1 MPSQEVDPADLHGVF
16 DKSDPTPSAT
26 ARATAATS
34 GSDRI
39 EPGLPVRERASVA
52 GPCIERRGAP
62 TKDLGR
68 IARRPACRRARVFED
83 RDREGTPRYGCVF
96 SPSGYRDRLP
106 LPLVVFFHNEV
117 DNPTA
122 IHRRT
127 RLRKRYGKLDLS
139 GDPERPG
146 FLILAP
152 QARRIG
158 HLLRFDTDYTAAD
171 NVDIETVDK
180 FIDKL
185 VAAGEV
191 DSERIYAIGE
201 ARGGEMAAL
210 YAMVR
215 SDRIAAFATFA
226 TDASPFR
233 WNCAGTGPPAAILYR
248 ACDVD

>member
-1 MPSQEVDPADLHGVF
+1 M
-16 DKSDPTPSAT
+16 
-26 ARATAATS
+26 
-34 GSDRI
+34 
-39 EPGLPVRERASVA
+39 
-52 GPCIERRGAP
+52 
-62 TKDLGR
+62 
-68 IARRPACRRARVFED
+68 
-83 RDREGTPRYGCVF
+83 F

-248 ACDVD
+248 ACDAKVPCLEVERWIDARRQRGVPTFPLRLSSGKALELHCAVSKCGPKTSLGNHRRWPKPREADMLDYLGQFRLKSGG